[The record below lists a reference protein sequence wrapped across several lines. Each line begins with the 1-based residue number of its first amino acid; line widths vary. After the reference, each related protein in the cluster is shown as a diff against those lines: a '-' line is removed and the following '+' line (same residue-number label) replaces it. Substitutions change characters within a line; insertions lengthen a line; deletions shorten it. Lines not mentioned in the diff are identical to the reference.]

1 MRLLVLLL
9 MTVPAFA
16 QKSKPV
22 EVIAFG
28 SCTSQNAEDQLWDE
42 ILKQKPQ
49 VWIWG
54 GDNIYGDSHDLTVLK
69 KKYDQQKSR
78 AGYQALRSAC
88 AITGTWDDHDYGV
101 NDGGM
106 FFSRKKESQVLAADF
121 LDLPRNHP
129 VRQREGLYHVQT
141 FGPKGRQVKV
151 INLDTRYFRDTLY
164 REHYVDTVTKN
175 RTYRYLPNAG
185 GDVLGEAQW
194 HWLENELA
202 DEQPRLVIINSS
214 IQVISEEHRFE
225 KWGNFPRARQRLF
238 DLLARAKATRLLILS
253 GDRHIAEF
261 SEMKVGGI
269 SYPLVDFTSSGLTH
283 TWSTPWEEPNRFRA
297 GPLVIQKNFGLI
309 RINWQGPQPVVDL
322 EIRGHGGVIFA
333 TKTLVF

>member
-9 MTVPAFA
+9 VTVPAFA

-28 SCTSQNAEDQLWDE
+28 SCTRQNAEDQLWDE

-78 AGYQALRSAC
+78 PGYQALRSAC

-101 NDGGM
+101 NDGGK

-129 VRQREGLYHVQT
+129 VRQREGLYHAQT
-141 FGPKGRQVKV
+141 FGPKDRQVKV

-164 REHYVDTVTKN
+164 REHYFDSVTKN
-175 RTYRYLPNAG
+175 RTYRYLPNAS

-194 HWLENELA
+194 QWLAEELA
-202 DEQPRLVIINSS
+202 DEQPRLVILNSS

-225 KWGNFPRARQRLF
+225 KWGNFPRARQRLL
-238 DLLARAKATRLLILS
+238 DLLSRAKAKRLLIIS

-261 SEMKVGGI
+261 SELNVPGI

-283 TWSTPWEEPNRFRA
+283 TWSTPWEEPNRFRS
-297 GPLVIQKNFGLI
+297 GPLVIEKNFGLI
-309 RINWQGPQPVVDL
+309 RMNWQGAQPAVTL
-322 EIRGHGGVIFA
+322 EIRGHDGAVYASRSLTF
-333 TKTLVF
+333 